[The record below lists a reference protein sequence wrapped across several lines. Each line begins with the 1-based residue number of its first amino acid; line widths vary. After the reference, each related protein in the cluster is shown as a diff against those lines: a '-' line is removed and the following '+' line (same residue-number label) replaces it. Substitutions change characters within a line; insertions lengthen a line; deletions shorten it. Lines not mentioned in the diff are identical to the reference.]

1 MEAFDDA
8 ALHVDAKWERAFAKA
23 DEVRAGYLRLLGDAG
38 AGLALAESV
47 HSLVIRFL
55 STLDLRRRPRVVTT
69 TGEFHS
75 LRRQLARLAEE
86 GLEVERVP
94 VDPIDTLSERLAR
107 EVDDRTGAVLVSAV
121 LYETARI
128 VPGLPRLAGHCAAR
142 GCELLVDAYHALG
155 VIPFDLDD
163 QRLESA
169 WVVGGGYKYLQL
181 GEGNSCLRIPPHAAR
196 ARPAITGWFAEF
208 SHISEEHDPQRV
220 DYMEAGDRFAGGTYD
235 PASNYRAARVF
246 RYFAERGLSTEL
258 LRSSYQHQVG
268 LLARR
273 FDELDLPPEVVT
285 RDRSAPIDGIAG
297 FLAVRSP
304 RAGELKTLLWE
315 RGMYTDSRGQY
326 LRLGPAPYL
335 SDAQIEEAIDLLR
348 QVASQLPAMAL

>member
-1 MEAFDDA
+1 MALPAREDGGAHHWRQAGNGRIIRCRLFAHDVVPPVVPRSLGGAEPALMRAEDLRQPPNPLAPDYSRFRVAERLLLSGHSHQAWPDVAREGLMEAFDDA

-23 DEVRAGYLRLLGDAG
+23 DEVRAGYLRLLGDPG

-94 VDPIDTLSERLAR
+94 LDPIGTLSERLAR

-155 VIPFDLDD
+155 VIPFDLVD
-163 QRLESA
+163 QRLENA

-181 GEGNSCLRIPPHAAR
+181 GEGNSCLRIPPHAA
-196 ARPAITGWFAEF
+196 
-208 SHISEEHDPQRV
+208 
-220 DYMEAGDRFAGGTYD
+220 
-235 PASNYRAARVF
+235 
-246 RYFAERGLSTEL
+246 
-258 LRSSYQHQVG
+258 
-268 LLARR
+268 
-273 FDELDLPPEVVT
+273 
-285 RDRSAPIDGIAG
+285 
-297 FLAVRSP
+297 
-304 RAGELKTLLWE
+304 
-315 RGMYTDSRGQY
+315 
-326 LRLGPAPYL
+326 
-335 SDAQIEEAIDLLR
+335 
-348 QVASQLPAMAL
+348 